1 MSTKAQT
8 LQTFDILNQQKNNLV
23 ESLKKYLPAQ
33 LNTSFEQN
41 QWSVAQVISHLAIAE
56 SLSKKYLDK
65 KIANKQHTNEM
76 GIMSGLRRNLINT
89 ILKLPLRYKLPIAAL
104 NPTDS
109 ITFDLALEEW
119 NAIRNHYRLDLE
131 KLDESFFNRDL
142 FLHPLV
148 GKMKLNDAFLFMY
161 EHTAHHEKQIARIIS
176 NPNFIK
182 K

>member
-1 MSTKAQT
+1 MSTKTQT
-8 LQTFDILNQQKNNLV
+8 LKTFDILNQQKNKV
-23 ESLKKYLPAQ
+23 VDSLINYSPAQ
-33 LNTSFEQN
+33 LNTCVEPN

-89 ILKLPLRYKLPIAAL
+89 ILKLPLRYKLPLAAL
-104 NPTDS
+104 NPTEN
-109 ITFDLALEEW
+109 ITFDLAIEEW
-119 NAIRNHYRLDLE
+119 NAIRNHYKSDLE
-131 KLDESFFNRDL
+131 KLEESFFNRDL

-161 EHTAHHEKQIARIIS
+161 EHAAHHEKQIARIIY
-176 NPNFIK
+176 NPNFINN
-182 K
+182 